1 MRILAVICSG
11 VGSRDTCVSKN
22 WGETLFHPV
31 NAQIDMNFRWGF
43 PQGSQVKWL
52 KIISLLFGIWKV
64 RKHTFFMK

>member
-1 MRILAVICSG
+1 MNWLKLGGEEVPQSAQIVY
-11 VGSRDTCVSKN
+11 

-64 RKHTFFMK
+64 RKHTFPMK